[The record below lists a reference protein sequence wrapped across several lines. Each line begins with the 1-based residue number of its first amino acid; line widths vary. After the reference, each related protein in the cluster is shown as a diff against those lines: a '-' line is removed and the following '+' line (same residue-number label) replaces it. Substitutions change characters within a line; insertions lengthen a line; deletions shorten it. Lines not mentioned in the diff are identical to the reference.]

1 MSMMCQVL
9 SVMRPAMRLALIM
22 IMGVMLLSAT
32 AGCNIIIPA
41 SYLIEG
47 PPKIPAVFELPSK
60 RTVVIVDDKANRMA
74 RVALRVE
81 VGDSTG
87 TELLANDV
95 VAEVITTRDA
105 VALIRRM
112 DTASKPISI
121 QRIAES
127 LGAEQVIYVEID
139 EFVLAGGRSEGGPQ
153 AVALIKVLDITT
165 GTRLWPSVG
174 SEAVASELQDI
185 NPSILDTSAGR
196 REIEDKL
203 AAKLGSDIAKYF
215 YAHPRRELGG
225 RLGVK
230 K

>member
-1 MSMMCQVL
+1 MRLICPKL
-9 SVMRPAMRLALIM
+9 SVMRLALTLVS
-22 IMGVMLLSAT
+22 GVMLVGFPIA
-32 AGCNIIIPA
+32 CNILIPLNYA
-41 SYLIEG
+41 IEG
-47 PPKIPAVFELPSK
+47 PPKDPAVFELPSK
-60 RTVVIVDDKANRMA
+60 RTVVIVDDKANRMT

-81 VGDSTG
+81 VGDSLG
-87 TELLANDV
+87 SELLANDV

-127 LGAEQVIYVEID
+127 LGAEQVVYVEID
-139 EFVLAGGRSEGGPQ
+139 EFVLSGGRGEGGPE
-153 AVALIKVLDITT
+153 AVALVKVLDITS
-165 GTRLWPSVG
+165 GTRLWPNVG
-174 SEAVASELQDI
+174 SEAVSTELQDI
-185 NPSILDTSAGR
+185 NPSILETSAGR

-203 AAKLGSDIAKYF
+203 ATQLGTDIAKYF